1 MVEDGGHSGHVASV
15 NNYFVIF
22 YSEGWINNDGVDN
35 LGTGDNVKLKT
46 YTSQGV
52 EIHKMDIAVGD
63 SSRDWWPLL
72 AGSNHYACLVWQRF
86 VERQNDTDLM
96 VSIYDPEKNLI
107 TQTIKLEEHVKYYS
121 YNVIYMPEI
130 NRFLVTGTYSNNEGF
145 CYLLD
150 ETGTITASH
159 KHLPLGIIRE
169 AKPITRKLTN
179 GTLIMAFPTPPNG
192 INLLEVNKDNIL
204 YLKNINVPHQW
215 STVGMDGFF
224 TNDSTLSLIWLSSEG
239 VKQIWIHPFANHY

>member
-1 MVEDGGHSGHVASV
+1 MITTEDGWQTHNTIAQRYGVYDTNFNPIKPYPNMVEDGGHSGHVASV

-96 VSIYDPEKNLI
+96 ISIYDPEQNIIK
-107 TQTIKLEEHVKYYS
+107 QTIKLEEHVKYYS
-121 YNVIYMPEI
+121 YNVIYMPDI

-150 ETGTITASH
+150 E
-159 KHLPLGIIRE
+159 K
-169 AKPITRKLTN
+169 
-179 GTLIMAFPTPPNG
+179 
-192 INLLEVNKDNIL
+192 
-204 YLKNINVPHQW
+204 
-215 STVGMDGFF
+215 
-224 TNDSTLSLIWLSSEG
+224 
-239 VKQIWIHPFANHY
+239 